1 MGKTVVI
8 TDSTAYIPSP
18 LLVKHGIRV
27 VPLSVVWGEE
37 VLRDGVDILPPQ
49 FYERLKTAK
58 VMPSTSQTTPEEF
71 KKVFTPL
78 IDGGDSILAVLISS
92 KLSGT
97 VESALQARE
106 FFPKGK
112 IEIIDTSTTAMALGF
127 CALAAARAV
136 QNGAELSEAAAA
148 ARKAVNSTGVIFVVD
163 TLEFLRRGG
172 RIGGAA
178 AFLGTALNMKPLLT
192 LQDGKVEA
200 LDKVRTKR
208 KAVARMLDLI
218 EQGAGARRPLRI
230 GTLQAAAEDEARALL
245 DTAKQR
251 FSPDETVF
259 SEVSPVIGT
268 HVGPGTVGIAYCA
281 GI

>member
-8 TDSTAYIPSP
+8 TDSTAYIPAP
-18 LLVKHGIRV
+18 MLVKHGIRV
-27 VPLSVVWGEE
+27 VPLSVVWGNE
-37 VLRDGVDILPPQ
+37 VMRDGIDILPPQ
-49 FYERLKTAK
+49 FYARLQTEK

-71 KKVFTPL
+71 KRVVTPL
-78 IDGGDSILAVLISS
+78 IEAGDSVLTVLISS

-97 VESALQARE
+97 VDSAQQVRGLY
-106 FFPKGK
+106 PKDRF
-112 IEIIDTSTTAMALGF
+112 EIVDTQTTAMALGF

-136 QNGAELSEAAAA
+136 QGGAGLAEAADA
-148 ARKAVNSTGVIFVVD
+148 ARKAVDCSGVIFVVE

-192 LQDGKVEA
+192 LHEGKVEA

-208 KAVARMLDLI
+208 KATEHMLDLI
-218 EQGAGARRPLRI
+218 EQRIGSRRPLRI

-245 DTAKQR
+245 KTAEER
-251 FSPDETVF
+251 FRPDETVF

-268 HVGPGTVGIAYCA
+268 HVGPGTIGLAYCA
-281 GI
+281 GV